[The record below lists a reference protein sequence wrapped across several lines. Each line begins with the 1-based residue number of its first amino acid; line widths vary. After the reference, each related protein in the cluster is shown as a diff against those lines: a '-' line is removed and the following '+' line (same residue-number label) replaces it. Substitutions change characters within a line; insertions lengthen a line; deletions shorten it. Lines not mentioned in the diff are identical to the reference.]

1 MAARRVCMLASSIL
15 RYSVG
20 VPRCSRQRL
29 LIRIPCFLQRHWHS
43 VSLGAGLC
51 AIPFVP
57 KSDSLTHEA
66 LIKRAASLVTD
77 SSNTYLSQTS
87 LALIEALT
95 EYTKAVYT
103 LISLQKRYINMIG
116 KMNPKEENEIWQVI
130 ISLRVE
136 VKEKK
141 ETCSR
146 FDSNWMTA
154 VNLSEIAA
162 EAAYGAGADQA
173 SISAR
178 TQLQTVQN
186 QMEEVKQLAIKAE
199 KMLAEVQAEEIR
211 RVSEHALQ
219 VKNSGKPAD
228 TNSVGEEEIPEA
240 YLRED

>member
-95 EYTKAVYT
+95 EYTK
-103 LISLQKRYINMIG
+103 
-116 KMNPKEENEIWQVI
+116 
-130 ISLRVE
+130 